1 MEERTPYWAGFWPCR
16 TPSICEVPA
25 LSQMPWKATYFQI
38 WMKFLEKWIRLTPQ
52 TSAEYLHEVLWLQNR
67 WETDSEGH
75 MYDNHD
81 RSLGCVREPCPV
93 YDCWRNWIE
102 SPGSSRMM
110 RRSLPR
116 EDPEARKCNLCQ
128 SESAE
133 CTCPKSSQHYLDD
146 HMTQQGARPGT
157 SIVCAPCST
166 SCATIGSRHLPVP
179 PIPKSS
185 KQMHAWRMYLSGYFG
200 PTWPEFEYFSGQ
212 VHYWPD
218 EKDLCSY
225 IRWTLRA
232 TSHTSVPASPPSDSQ
247 SMRDWVTH
255 LRPLL
260 ESAPLIRMTAC
271 NCIKPGGS
279 LSRREWTCGF
289 CLSTTVGQCTQC
301 DEVYCHDCCG
311 SRREDLCGV
320 CESIVSSSSS
330 RAWEQAREQTTW
342 GTSS

>member
-52 TSAEYLHEVLWLQNR
+52 TTAEYLHEVLWLQNR

-157 SIVCAPCST
+157 SIVRTMLHIMCNH
-166 SCATIGSRHLPVP
+166 R
-179 PIPKSS
+179 KSS
-185 KQMHAWRMYLSGYFG
+185 SPGATYSEIKQTNARLAHVSVGL
-200 PTWPEFEYFSGQ
+200 
-212 VHYWPD
+212 
-218 EKDLCSY
+218 
-225 IRWTLRA
+225 LR
-232 TSHTSVPASPPSDSQ
+232 SD
-247 SMRDWVTH
+247 M
-255 LRPLL
+255 
-260 ESAPLIRMTAC
+260 
-271 NCIKPGGS
+271 
-279 LSRREWTCGF
+279 
-289 CLSTTVGQCTQC
+289 
-301 DEVYCHDCCG
+301 
-311 SRREDLCGV
+311 
-320 CESIVSSSSS
+320 
-330 RAWEQAREQTTW
+330 ARV
-342 GTSS
+342 